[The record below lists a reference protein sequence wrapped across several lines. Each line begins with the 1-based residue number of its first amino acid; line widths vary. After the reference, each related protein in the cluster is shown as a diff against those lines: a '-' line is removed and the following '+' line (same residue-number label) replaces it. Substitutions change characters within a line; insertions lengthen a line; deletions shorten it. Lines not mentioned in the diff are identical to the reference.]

1 VLAQKVMATA
11 GDWQEYFFRGSAE
24 RGDHTS
30 TCTTTEQPNT
40 HHDTHAVS
48 DAGHT
53 IFSRGMRRAY
63 LLLLGGGRLL
73 RCAHTGGDPTL
84 PAGDRGRG
92 RGPTGRVVVPA
103 HRHVGVA
110 PAPSA
115 SSLLARNGGG
125 VRVGNGGGLI
135 GSHREALHTGNCSA
149 AQDMSEE
156 HTN

>member
-1 VLAQKVMATA
+1 MATA

-63 LLLLGGGRLL
+63 LMLLGGGRLL
-73 RCAHTGGDPTL
+73 RGAHTGGDPTL
-84 PAGDRGRG
+84 PAGDRGRGRG